1 MAWHLMRYADP
12 CNAPHPDRRYD
23 TMPECPALVTTPP
36 NCHVHYCEFA
46 PIAPVHQTA
55 VMSDHYYPV
64 FQVPESGIDPEDEP
78 ERLGSKRKFWF
89 RREDG
94 VRCLFKF
101 PRHDFGE
108 HWAEKVAAEVAGLIG
123 VQCAEVQLA
132 RFGDVL
138 GTQSSAFAEPEW
150 LRVHGNEV
158 MVEGIP
164 GYDGSRGYGRGDHSI
179 RNIASAVSR
188 WAERHDLDPQS
199 ILGELASYAI
209 LDGLIGNTDRH
220 HENWM
225 FFYHPELRSYQ
236 LAPSYDH
243 GSSLGRELQDVSRRV
258 SRSRSDILASDR
270 VLNYLLG
277 GGSPRGVYIRS
288 DSPKAPSPLVA
299 ARLLCRWHPDV
310 ARPWLERLEAATER
324 AFRNVIDRVPDEFI
338 SPVARDFA
346 HRTLTV
352 SREELLRSAR

>member
-55 VMSDHYYPV
+55 VMSDHHYQV
-64 FQVPESGIDPEDEP
+64 FQVPDSGIDPEDEP

-158 MVEGIP
+158 MVEGLP
-164 GYDGSRGYGRGDHSI
+164 GYDGSRGYGRGEHSI

-270 VLNYLLG
+270 VINYLLG

-288 DSPKAPSPLVA
+288 DCPKAPSPLVA

-324 AFRNVIDRVPDEFI
+324 AFRNVIDRVPDEFA

>member
-1 MAWHLMRYADP
+1 MT
-12 CNAPHPDRRYD
+12 DR
-23 TMPECPALVTTPP
+23 
-36 NCHVHYCEFA
+36 
-46 PIAPVHQTA
+46 
-55 VMSDHYYPV
+55 SYPV
-64 FQVPESGIDPEDEP
+64 LQVPESGIDPEDEP

-101 PRHDFGE
+101 PRQDCGE
-108 HWAEKVAAEVAGLIG
+108 HWAEKVAAEVGNLIG
-123 VQCAEVQLA
+123 VRCAEVQLA
-132 RFGDVL
+132 RFGDTL
-138 GTQSSAFAEPEW
+138 GTQAPAFAEPEW

-158 MVEGIP
+158 MTEAIP
-164 GYDGSRGYGRGDHSI
+164 GYDGTRNTGTGDHNI
-179 RNIASAVSR
+179 RNILLAVRR
-188 WAERHDLDPQS
+188 WAERHGLDPQS
-199 ILGELASYAI
+199 ILGEMASYAI

-243 GSSLGRELQDVSRRV
+243 GSSLGRELYDVNRRV
-258 SRSRSDILASDR
+258 TRSRSDILTSDR

-288 DSPKAPSPLVA
+288 SSQHAPPPLVTA
-299 ARLLCRWHPDV
+299 KLLCRWQPNAVRLWLDRLDAMTGSEFRDV
-310 ARPWLERLEAATER
+310 
-324 AFRNVIDRVPDEFI
+324 VDRVPDEFM

-346 HRTLTV
+346 HRILIV

>member
-64 FQVPESGIDPEDEP
+64 FQVLESGIDPEDEP

>member
-1 MAWHLMRYADP
+1 MTDA
-12 CNAPHPDRRYD
+12 
-23 TMPECPALVTTPP
+23 
-36 NCHVHYCEFA
+36 
-46 PIAPVHQTA
+46 
-55 VMSDHYYPV
+55 YYPV
-64 FQVPESGIDPEDEP
+64 IEVRPSYINEEDEP
-78 ERLGSKRKFWF
+78 ERLGSKSKFWF

-108 HWAEKVAAEVAGLIG
+108 HWAEKVAAEVADLIG
-123 VQCAEVQLA
+123 VRCAEVELA

-158 MVEGIP
+158 MAEGIP
-164 GYDGSRGYGRGDHSI
+164 GYDGSRGSGRGDHSI

-188 WAERHDLDPQS
+188 WAERHDLDPQA
-199 ILGELASYAI
+199 ILWELASYAI

-225 FFYHPELRSYQ
+225 FFYHLERRSYQ

-243 GSSLGRELQDVSRRV
+243 GSSLGRELQDESRRV
-258 SRSRSDILASDR
+258 SRSRSDILATGR

-277 GGSPRGVYIRS
+277 GGSPRAVYIRS
-288 DSPKAPSPLVA
+288 DSPKAPPPLVTA
-299 ARLLCRWHPDV
+299 KLICRWHPDV
-310 ARPWLERLEAATER
+310 VRPWLERLEAATEC
-324 AFRNVIDRVPDEFI
+324 AFRNVIDRVPDEFA

-346 HRTLTV
+346 LWILTI
-352 SREELLRSAR
+352 SREELLRSSR

>member
-1 MAWHLMRYADP
+1 
-12 CNAPHPDRRYD
+12 
-23 TMPECPALVTTPP
+23 MPECPALVTTPP
-36 NCHVHYCEFA
+36 NRHVNYCELA
-46 PIAPVHQTA
+46 PIAQAYQTA
-55 VMSDHYYPV
+55 AMSDHHYPV
-64 FQVPESGIDPEDEP
+64 FQVPDSGIDPEDEP

-108 HWAEKVAAEVAGLIG
+108 HWAEKIAAEVADLIG
-123 VQCAEVQLA
+123 VRHAEVQLA

-158 MVEGIP
+158 MAEGIP
-164 GYDGSRGYGRGDHSI
+164 GYDGSRGSGRGEYSI
-179 RNIASAVSR
+179 RNIASAVRR
-188 WAERHDLDPQS
+188 WAERHELDPQA
-199 ILGELASYAI
+199 ILGDLASYAI

-225 FFYHPELRSYQ
+225 FFYHPERRSYQ

-243 GSSLGRELQDVSRRV
+243 GSSLGRELQDASRRV
-258 SRSRSDILASDR
+258 SRSRRDILAYDR

-277 GGSPRGVYIRS
+277 GGSPRGVYIGS
-288 DSPKAPSPLVA
+288 DSPKAPPPLVTA
-299 ARLLCRWHPDV
+299 KLICRWQPDV
-310 ARPWLERLEAATER
+310 VRPCLERLEAAAEC
-324 AFRNVIDRVPDEFI
+324 AFRNVINQVPDEFI
-338 SPVARDFA
+338 SPVAKDLA
-346 HRTLTV
+346 HRILTI
-352 SREELLRSAR
+352 SREELLRSSP

>member
-1 MAWHLMRYADP
+1 
-12 CNAPHPDRRYD
+12 
-23 TMPECPALVTTPP
+23 MPECPALVTTPP
-36 NCHVHYCEFA
+36 NRHVNYCEFA
-46 PIAPVHQTA
+46 PIAQAYQTA
-55 VMSDHYYPV
+55 AMSDHHYPV
-64 FQVPESGIDPEDEP
+64 FQVPDSGIDPEDEP

-108 HWAEKVAAEVAGLIG
+108 HWAEKIAAEVADLIG
-123 VQCAEVQLA
+123 VRHAEVQLA

-164 GYDGSRGYGRGDHSI
+164 GYDGSRGSGRGDHSI

-188 WAERHDLDPQS
+188 WAERHDRDPQA

-225 FFYHPELRSYQ
+225 FFYHPERRSYQ

-270 VLNYLLG
+270 VLNYLLS
-277 GGSPRGVYIRS
+277 GGSPRGIYIGS
-288 DSPKAPSPLVA
+288 DSPKAPPPLVT
-299 ARLLCRWHPDV
+299 ARLLSRRHPDV
-310 ARPWLERLEAATER
+310 ARPWLERLEAATEY
-324 AFRNVIDRVPDEFI
+324 AFRDVIDRVPMSSYRRWPGI
-338 SPVARDFA
+338 S
-346 HRTLTV
+346 LTGY
-352 SREELLRSAR
+352 

>member
-1 MAWHLMRYADP
+1 
-12 CNAPHPDRRYD
+12 
-23 TMPECPALVTTPP
+23 
-36 NCHVHYCEFA
+36 
-46 PIAPVHQTA
+46 
-55 VMSDHYYPV
+55 MSDHYYPV
-64 FQVPESGIDPEDEP
+64 FQVLESGIDPEDEP

-94 VRCLFKF
+94 VRCLVKF

-108 HWAEKVAAEVAGLIG
+108 HWAEKIAAEVADLIG
-123 VQCAEVQLA
+123 VRCAEVELA
-132 RFGDVL
+132 KFGDVL

-158 MVEGIP
+158 MAEGIP
-164 GYDGSRGYGRGDHSI
+164 GYDGSRGSGRGNHNI
-179 RNIASAVSR
+179 RNIALAVNR
-188 WAERHDLDPQS
+188 WAERHGLDPQA

-209 LDGLIGNTDRH
+209 LDGLIANTDRR

-243 GSSLGRELQDVSRRV
+243 GSSLGRELQGVSRRV
-258 SRSRSDILASDR
+258 SRSRRDILASGR
-270 VLNYLLG
+270 LLNYLLG

-288 DSPKAPSPLVA
+288 DSPKAAPPLAPPLVTA
-299 ARLLCRWHPDV
+299 KLLCRWHPDV

-324 AFRNVIDRVPDEFI
+324 AFRNVIDRVSDEFA
-338 SPVARDFA
+338 SPVARDLA
-346 HRTLTV
+346 HRILTI
-352 SREELLRSAR
+352 SREELLRSSR

>member
-12 CNAPHPDRRYD
+12 CDAPHPDRRYD

-55 VMSDHYYPV
+55 VMSDHYYQV
-64 FQVPESGIDPEDEP
+64 FQVPDSGIDPEDEP

-288 DSPKAPSPLVA
+288 DCPKAPSPLVA

>member
-1 MAWHLMRYADP
+1 M
-12 CNAPHPDRRYD
+12 
-23 TMPECPALVTTPP
+23 
-36 NCHVHYCEFA
+36 
-46 PIAPVHQTA
+46 
-55 VMSDHYYPV
+55 
-64 FQVPESGIDPEDEP
+64 
-78 ERLGSKRKFWF
+78 
-89 RREDG
+89 
-94 VRCLFKF
+94 
-101 PRHDFGE
+101 
-108 HWAEKVAAEVAGLIG
+108 AEVADLIG
-123 VQCAEVQLA
+123 VRCAEVQLA
-132 RFGDVL
+132 RFGDML

-158 MVEGIP
+158 MAEGIP
-164 GYDGSRGYGRGDHSI
+164 GYDGSRGSGRGDHSI
-179 RNIASAVSR
+179 RNMALAVSR
-188 WAERHDLDPQS
+188 WAERHDLDPQATV
-199 ILGELASYAI
+199 GDLASYAI

-225 FFYHPELRSYQ
+225 FFYRPERRSYQ

-288 DSPKAPSPLVA
+288 DCPKAPSPLVA
-299 ARLLCRWHPDV
+299 ARLLCRWPPDV

>member
-1 MAWHLMRYADP
+1 MTEYH
-12 CNAPHPDRRYD
+12 
-23 TMPECPALVTTPP
+23 
-36 NCHVHYCEFA
+36 
-46 PIAPVHQTA
+46 
-55 VMSDHYYPV
+55 YPV
-64 FQVPESGIDPEDEP
+64 YQVTESGIDPEDEP

-101 PRHDFGE
+101 PRRDFGE
-108 HWAEKVAAEVAGLIG
+108 HWAEKVAAEVGTLIG
-123 VQCAEVQLA
+123 VRCAEVQLS

-138 GTQSSAFAEPEW
+138 GTQSPAFAEPEW

-158 MVEGIP
+158 MTEVIP
-164 GYDGSRGYGRGDHSI
+164 GYDGHRATGGGDHNV
-179 RNIASAVSR
+179 RNILLAVGS
-188 WAERHDLDPQS
+188 WAERNDLDPGVT
-199 ILGELASYAI
+199 LAELASYAI

-225 FFYHPELRSYQ
+225 FFHDPRRRSYQ

-258 SRSRSDILASDR
+258 SRSRSEILSSDR

-288 DSPKAPSPLVA
+288 DSRQAPPPLVTA
-299 ARLLCRWHPDV
+299 KLICRWQPDMV
-310 ARPWLERLEAATER
+310 RPWLDRLEGTPDC
-324 AFRNVIDRVPDEFI
+324 AFRDVLDRVPDEFM
-338 SPVARDFA
+338 SPVAKDFA
-346 HRTLTV
+346 HRILIV
-352 SREELLRSAR
+352 SRDELLRSAR

>member
-55 VMSDHYYPV
+55 VMSDHYYQV
-64 FQVPESGIDPEDEP
+64 FQVPDSGIDPEDEP

-123 VQCAEVQLA
+123 VRHAEVQLA

-258 SRSRSDILASDR
+258 SRSRSDILASGR

-288 DSPKAPSPLVA
+288 DCPKAPSPLVA

>member
-1 MAWHLMRYADP
+1 MP
-12 CNAPHPDRRYD
+12 CISPKQRKNDGHGR
-23 TMPECPALVTTPP
+23 EIPP
-36 NCHVHYCEFA
+36 IERAYQA
-46 PIAPVHQTA
+46 AA
-55 VMSDHYYPV
+55 MSDHFYPV
-64 FQVPESGIDPEDEP
+64 FQVLDSGIDPEDEP

-108 HWAEKVAAEVAGLIG
+108 HWAEKVAAEVADLIG
-123 VQCAEVQLA
+123 VRCAEVQLA

-158 MVEGIP
+158 MAEGIP
-164 GYDGSRGYGRGDHSI
+164 GYDGSRGSGRGDHNI
-179 RNIASAVSR
+179 RNIALAVSR
-188 WAERHDLDPQS
+188 WAERHGLDPQA

-225 FFYHPELRSYQ
+225 FFYHLEQRSYQ

-258 SRSRSDILASDR
+258 SRSRLDILASGR
-270 VLNYLLG
+270 VLNYLLS
-277 GGSPRGVYIRS
+277 GGSPRGVYIGS
-288 DSPKAPSPLVA
+288 DSPKAPPPLVTA
-299 ARLLCRWHPDV
+299 KLLCRWHPDV
-310 ARPWLERLEAATER
+310 ARPWLERLEAATEC

-346 HRTLTV
+346 HRILTI
-352 SREELLRSAR
+352 SREELLRSSR

>member
-1 MAWHLMRYADP
+1 MS
-12 CNAPHPDRRYD
+12 
-23 TMPECPALVTTPP
+23 ECPALVTTPP

-55 VMSDHYYPV
+55 VMSDHYYQV
-64 FQVPESGIDPEDEP
+64 FQVPDSGIDPEDEP

-101 PRHDFGE
+101 PGHDFGE

-288 DSPKAPSPLVA
+288 DCPKAPSPLVA

>member
-1 MAWHLMRYADP
+1 MMRYADP

-55 VMSDHYYPV
+55 VMSDHHYQV
-64 FQVPESGIDPEDEP
+64 FQVPDSGIDPEDEP

-158 MVEGIP
+158 MVEGLP
-164 GYDGSRGYGRGDHSI
+164 GYDGSRGYGRGEHSI

-270 VLNYLLG
+270 VINYLLG

-288 DSPKAPSPLVA
+288 DCPKAPSPLVA

-324 AFRNVIDRVPDEFI
+324 AFRNVIDRVPDEFA

>member
-1 MAWHLMRYADP
+1 MP
-12 CNAPHPDRRYD
+12 CISPKQRKNDGPGR
-23 TMPECPALVTTPP
+23 EI
-36 NCHVHYCEFA
+36 A
-46 PIAPVHQTA
+46 PIERAYQA
-55 VMSDHYYPV
+55 AAMSDHFYPV
-64 FQVPESGIDPEDEP
+64 FQVLESGIDPEDEP

-108 HWAEKVAAEVAGLIG
+108 HWAEKVAAEVADLIG
-123 VQCAEVQLA
+123 VRCAEVDTGQVWRRAGHSIVSLRRTGVAPGA
-132 RFGDVL
+132 RERGH
-138 GTQSSAFAEPEW
+138 GRRHTW
-150 LRVHGNEV
+150 LRRKPRFRPWGPQHPE
-158 MVEGIP
+158 
-164 GYDGSRGYGRGDHSI
+164 HSM
-179 RNIASAVSR
+179 AVSR
-188 WAERHDLDPQS
+188 WAERHDLDPQA

-258 SRSRSDILASDR
+258 SRSRSDILASGR
-270 VLNYLLG
+270 VLNYLLS

-288 DSPKAPSPLVA
+288 DSPKAPPPLVTA
-299 ARLLCRWHPDV
+299 KLLCRWHPDV
-310 ARPWLERLEAATER
+310 ARPWLERLESATER

-346 HRTLTV
+346 LRMLTI
-352 SREELLRSAR
+352 SGEELLRSSR

>member
-64 FQVPESGIDPEDEP
+64 FQVLESGIDPEDEP

-138 GTQSSAFAEPEW
+138 GTQSSAFAEQEW

>member
-1 MAWHLMRYADP
+1 
-12 CNAPHPDRRYD
+12 
-23 TMPECPALVTTPP
+23 
-36 NCHVHYCEFA
+36 
-46 PIAPVHQTA
+46 
-55 VMSDHYYPV
+55 MSDHHYPV
-64 FQVPESGIDPEDEP
+64 FQVPDSGIDPEDEP

-108 HWAEKVAAEVAGLIG
+108 HWAEKVAAEVADLIG
-123 VQCAEVQLA
+123 VRCAEVQLA

-158 MVEGIP
+158 MAEGIP
-164 GYDGSRGYGRGDHSI
+164 GYDGSRGSGRGDHSI
-179 RNIASAVSR
+179 RNILLAVSR
-188 WAERHDLDPQS
+188 WAERHDLDPQA
-199 ILGELASYAI
+199 ILWELASYAI

-225 FFYHPELRSYQ
+225 FFYHPERRSYQ

-258 SRSRSDILASDR
+258 SRSRRDILASGR

-277 GGSPRGVYIRS
+277 GGSPRGVYIRP
-288 DSPKAPSPLVA
+288 DSRHAPPPLVTA
-299 ARLLCRWHPDV
+299 ELVCRWQPEV
-310 ARPWLERLEAATER
+310 VSPWLDLLGGTTDS
-324 AFRNVIDRVPDEFI
+324 AFRDVIDRIPDEFI

-346 HRTLTV
+346 HRILVV
-352 SREELLRSAR
+352 SRNELLRSAR